1 MNNRLET
8 IPTDVEIKQAV
19 FGMGTYKS
27 PGPDGMSSTFYK
39 VYWPIIGP
47 DMISEVQ
54 NFFTTGRLK
63 QAYNHTFLA
72 LIPKSNN
79 ASKVEQFRPISLY
92 NVFLKIITKILS
104 SRIRPILEHLIHPS
118 QAAFIP
124 QRSINDNI
132 IINHEVM
139 HYMNGKKGSTGF
151 MAIEI
156 DLAKAYD
163 RVEWHILC
171 QILHKFGFCSK
182 FIDMV
187 SECISTSHFSI
198 LLNGSPFGFFKAGR

>member
-1 MNNRLET
+1 MQELIPSQVTDAMNNRLET

-39 VYWPIIGP
+39 GYWPIIGP
-47 DMISEVQ
+47 DVISEVQ

-72 LIPKSNN
+72 LIPKCNN
-79 ASKVEQFRPISLY
+79 ASKVEQFRPISLC

-163 RVEWHILC
+163 RLNGTYC
-171 QILHKFGFCSK
+171 AKY
-182 FIDMV
+182 
-187 SECISTSHFSI
+187 STSLVFVPSS
-198 LLNGSPFGFFKAGR
+198 LTWFLNAFPPPISLYY